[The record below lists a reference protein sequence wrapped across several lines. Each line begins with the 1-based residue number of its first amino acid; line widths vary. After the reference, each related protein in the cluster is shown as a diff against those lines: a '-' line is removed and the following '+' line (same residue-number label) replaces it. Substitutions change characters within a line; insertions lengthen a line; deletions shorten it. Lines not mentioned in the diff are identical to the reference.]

1 MYNIINLKFTVIAS
15 CGANIVI
22 LSSKQYLIHRRLKTT
37 TRGAWFWK
45 KKKNKKNT
53 KKRRHKNTRCS
64 QLVAVHFWRSLSV
77 LPWINWWRAVKAP
90 LFEALLF
97 LVVTPWPR
105 ASTEMEGWGIDRSSR
120 ITTESNQELIY
131 SLNLLYVVQNK
142 TAVTAEWPY
151 IHWLT
156 RWRELLTYV
165 SPEPSPPSDGCLVK
179 SNKGLCVVFSAQT

>member
-45 KKKNKKNT
+45 KKKIKQQENHKK
-53 KKRRHKNTRCS
+53 KRHKNTRCS
-64 QLVAVHFWRSLSV
+64 QLVAVHFWRALT
-77 LPWINWWRAVKAP
+77 WINWWRAVKGP
-90 LFEALLF
+90 LFKALLF
-97 LVVTPWPR
+97 LVVTPWPW
-105 ASTEMEGWGIDRSSR
+105 ASAEMEGWSIDRRSR

-179 SNKGLCVVFSAQT
+179 SNKGLCVVFGAQT